1 MTEYDRVLQSITEFY
16 RVFLAHLLGPIFG
29 LVFLYFSVKLKRN
42 SGSHIPTTLKVARI
56 IFGGFFEINNSRN
69 FQEYIMYFEHTLKLV
84 GASNTSCNK
93 FREVETK
100 TSKRRRHSVRFPCY
114 ESDRQF
120 GQLPLEPSLH
130 FFIHLWEIKLRW
142 KHLDFYKPW
151 CIDRGTSVHI
161 PRWRSCLPR
170 TRPGK

>member
-1 MTEYDRVLQSITEFY
+1 MLESVTVCYRVLQSVREYDRVWQSMTEYYRVLQSITEFY

-100 TSKRRRHSVRFPCY
+100 TSKRRRHSPQYTV
-114 ESDRQF
+114 
-120 GQLPLEPSLH
+120 PLLRVWSTIWTTTSWALSA
-130 FFIHLWEIKLRW
+130 FFQPPLRNQ
-142 KHLDFYKPW
+142 
-151 CIDRGTSVHI
+151 V
-161 PRWRSCLPR
+161 
-170 TRPGK
+170 